1 MQPRQP
7 ALPGSGKQSETHPVA
22 PHAARRPK
30 HAEHSL
36 VYPRADVRHAP
47 THAPPSVKVVAA
59 HPNEQ
64 VCTSPSSVASPP
76 AASQELRSDAM
87 QSEAGGGVSG
97 GGVSGG
103 GVSGGGVSGGGVSGG
118 GEGDAVGG
126 ACGESAVPKQLA

>member
-1 MQPRQP
+1 MQPWQP
-7 ALPGSGKQSETHPVA
+7 ALFGSGAQSEGHRVA

-36 VYPRADVRHAP
+36 EYPRADVRHAP

-76 AASQELRSDAM
+76 AASQELRSAAL
-87 QSEAGGGVSG
+87 QSESG

-103 GVSGGGVSGGGVSGG
+103 S
-118 GEGDAVGG
+118 EGDAVGG

>member
-7 ALPGSGKQSETHPVA
+7 ALPGSGAQSEKHRVA

-36 VYPRADVRHAP
+36 EYPRADVRHAP

-76 AASQELRSDAM
+76 AASQELRSAAL
-87 QSEAGGGVSG
+87 QSEA
-97 GGVSGG
+97 
-103 GVSGGGVSGGGVSGG
+103 
-118 GEGDAVGG
+118 
-126 ACGESAVPKQLA
+126 ESQRKKTESII

>member
-76 AASQELRSDAM
+76 AASQELRSE
-87 QSEAGGGVSG
+87 SE
-97 GGVSGG
+97 
-103 GVSGGGVSGGGVSGG
+103 
-118 GEGDAVGG
+118 
-126 ACGESAVPKQLA
+126 Q

>member
-47 THAPPSVKVVAA
+47 THAPPSVKVAAA

-76 AASQELRSDAM
+76 AASQELRSAAL
-87 QSEAGGGVSG
+87 QSEAGGGMSG

-103 GVSGGGVSGGGVSGG
+103 GVSGGVSGGGGS
-118 GEGDAVGG
+118 DAVGG